1 LKTILKLQTLT
12 PTDVESPE
20 AEPTTTVFSQLSGL
34 EC

>member
-12 PTDVESPE
+12 MTDD
-20 AEPTTTVFSQLSGL
+20 AGLEPTTPVQSNISGL

>member
-12 PTDVESPE
+12 PIDVEGPE
-20 AEPTTTVFSQLSGL
+20 AEPTTTVLSQLSGL